1 MKDKFERSFNEQETI
16 RREKYTNLVAN
27 GRDPFVEA
35 IFDRTHTTEDLIKEF
50 NQFSKEELQ
59 TEHQTTISVAGRIRL
74 FRGAGKKAIF
84 ANIQDQYG
92 MIQIYARLD
101 EIGEAEFKFFKDLD
115 LGDIIGISG
124 TMMKTDH
131 GELTVRVK
139 TYKLLAKAL
148 KPLPDK
154 HAGIADI
161 EERYRR
167 RYVDLI
173 VNPETR
179 QTFIDRNKII
189 RTIQSKLD
197 NKGYMEVETPILQQV
212 RGGAAAKPFET
223 HYNAL
228 DSEFCLRIATELHL
242 KRCIVGGFEGVYEI
256 GRLFRNEGMST
267 RHNPEFTTIEIYV
280 AYKNMEFVMNLC
292 EELFRACAKA
302 VNNKTTLTY
311 AGHELD
317 LGKPFKKIHMVD
329 AVKEVTGVDFWK
341 VMPYEEAKKIAESK
355 GIKVEKHHFSIG
367 HIINLF
373 FEEFVEST
381 IVEPTFI
388 YGHPREISPLAKLNA
403 QDPRFTDRFELF
415 IISREYANAFSEL
428 NNPIDQFERFL
439 DQIKEADAG
448 NDEATEMDIDFVEAL
463 EYGMPPTA
471 GIGIGIDRLV
481 MLLTGSESIK
491 DVILFPQ
498 MKPRG

>member
-1 MKDKFERSFNEQETI
+1 MERNFSEQERV
-16 RREKYTNLVAN
+16 RREKYNDLVSK
-27 GRDPFVEA
+27 GRDPFINTV
-35 IFDRTHTTEDLIKEF
+35 FDRTHTTTQLNEQF
-50 NQFSKEELQ
+50 NKFSKEELQ
-59 TEHQTTISVAGRIRL
+59 TKQTTKISTAGRIRL
-74 FRGAGKKAIF
+74 FREAGKKAIF

-92 MIQIYARLD
+92 MIQIYTRQD
-101 EIGEAEFKFFKDLD
+101 ELGDAEFEFFKDLD
-115 LGDIIGISG
+115 LGDIIGVTGS
-124 TMMKTDH
+124 MMKTDH
-131 GELTVRVK
+131 GELTIRVESF
-139 TYKLLAKAL
+139 KLLSKAL

-154 HAGIADI
+154 HSGIADI

-179 QTFIDRNKII
+179 QTFIDRNKVI
-189 RTIQSKLD
+189 RTIQSTLD
-197 NKGYMEVETPILQQV
+197 SKGYMEVETPILHQL
-212 RGGAAAKPFET
+212 RGGAAAKPFAT

-228 DSEFCLRIATELHL
+228 DSEFYLRIAPELHL

-280 AYKNMEFVMNLC
+280 AYKNMDFVMNLC
-292 EELFRACAKA
+292 EELIRESAKA
-302 VNNKTTLTY
+302 VNGKTTLTY
-311 AGHELD
+311 GGHKLD
-317 LGKPFKKIHMVD
+317 LGKPFKKWHMVD
-329 AVKEVTGVDFWK
+329 AIKEITGVDFWK
-341 VMPYEEAKKIAESK
+341 PMSYEEAKKIAKEK
-355 GIKVEKHHFSIG
+355 GVEVEKHQFSVG

-381 IVEPTFI
+381 IIDPTFI
-388 YGHPREISPLAKLNA
+388 YGHPREISPLAKLNE
-403 QDPRFTDRFELF
+403 QDSRFTDRFELF
-415 IISREYANAFSEL
+415 IINREYANAFSEL
-428 NNPIDQFERFL
+428 NNPIDQYERFL
-439 DQIKEADAG
+439 DQIKEAEAG
-448 NDEATEMDIDFVEAL
+448 NDEASDMDIDFVEAL

-481 MLLTGSESIK
+481 MLLTGAESIK